1 MRMRRMDDILHE
13 GPAVTAMAIPIFD
26 KPIASLKGTGK
37 VMRVYTPDEPMTKR
51 MHALEQ

>member
-1 MRMRRMDDILHE
+1 MMMMRRMDDILQE

-37 VMRVYTPDEPMTKR
+37 VMRVYTHEPMTKR